1 MIEFDIPANLDGAIL
16 IEELNAAGVS
26 VAVNPVYE
34 RPVPTIREVKLLLDI
49 APYDKDKAQLVV
61 QSHLGKN

>member
-34 RPVPTIREVKLLLDI
+34 RPVPTIREGKLWLDI
-49 APYDKDKAQLVV
+49 APEDKDKAQLVV